1 MRHFKVILFL
11 LALLSPTLVFSQIT
25 YYNADQFPV
34 IGKISNDTET
44 RYERLPRELKNT
56 CRPPVW
62 HLGKHTSGLA
72 VRFKTNST
80 TIAAKWETL
89 NDAYMN
95 HMSPTGT
102 KGLDLYTWDQGK
114 WVFMKTGRPTAKVST
129 QVIID
134 HMKPIER
141 EYMLYLPLYDGIVS
155 LEIGID
161 STKTITQPS
170 LPFPR
175 TEAPIVVYGT
185 SITQGGCA
193 ARPGMSFTN
202 ILERRLNTE
211 VINLGF
217 SGNGRLDMDV
227 AEVIAKKKNAQM
239 FILDF
244 APNNGPENVKN
255 KTIPF
260 VNIIRKE
267 NPNTPIVLIENPIF
281 PHGTYDQEISK
292 VVHDKNIELKK
303 CFQALK
309 AKGDNNLYYISSDN
323 LIGNDGEATVDGIHF
338 TDLGFMRMADVVL
351 QEIKKMGIV
360 K

>member
-1 MRHFKVILFL
+1 M
-11 LALLSPTLVFSQIT
+11 
-25 YYNADQFPV
+25 
-34 IGKISNDTET
+34 
-44 RYERLPRELKNT
+44 PRELKNT

-80 TIAAKWETL
+80 TIAARWETL

-161 STKTITQPS
+161 STKTITQPT

-175 TEAPIVVYGT
+175 TQAPIVVYGT

-227 AEVIAKKKNAQM
+227 AEVIAKKTNAQM

-244 APNNGPENVKN
+244 APNNGTRKCRKN
-255 KTIPF
+255 YGFIVEGRTAVTEWCPTFLMSFFTPCLSVLYKF
-260 VNIIRKE
+260 V
-267 NPNTPIVLIENPIF
+267 
-281 PHGTYDQEISK
+281 SK
-292 VVHDKNIELKK
+292 SMSLTGKVID
-303 CFQALK
+303 FARQ
-309 AKGDNNLYYISSDN
+309 
-323 LIGNDGEATVDGIHF
+323 T
-338 TDLGFMRMADVVL
+338 
-351 QEIKKMGIV
+351 Q
-360 K
+360 